1 MVTCCTKPAIL
12 VGASGSADEM
22 KKLAIVLALL
32 ALAACEE
39 PQADLFPNSPSPVSS
54 TEFPSVTDQP
64 SPTPPAVPERPPAT
78 SGASSDGCVD
88 GWRTPEAGTRRATFP
103 IQAIRRAVGIP
114 GDPVVVD
121 MRYFTGPESPP
132 SEKGYILTIERWY
145 VKVFA
150 EQDHTFQGRFLVEAR
165 EFGAGVSAV
174 APYDTRGFRSPDW
187 SGFQWTEA
195 DPEPRAYPGL
205 PGEWSGI
212 RYDFVQGGA
221 GLTVRGLPAAV
232 VGCMDGA

>member
-1 MVTCCTKPAIL
+1 
-12 VGASGSADEM
+12 M
-22 KKLAIVLALL
+22 KKLAIVLGLV
-32 ALAACEE
+32 ALAACED
-39 PQADLFPNSPSPVSS
+39 PQADLFPNSPSPVPS
-54 TEFPSVTDQP
+54 TPFPSVSARS
-64 SPTPPAVPERPPAT
+64 SPTPPAVPDRAPPT
-78 SGASSDGCVD
+78 RGAASEDCVD
-88 GWRTPEAGTRRATFP
+88 GWRTPEEGTRLATFP
-103 IQAIRRAVGIP
+103 IRTIRRVVGIP

-150 EQDHTFQGRFLVEAR
+150 EQDPAFQGRFLVEAR
-165 EFGAGVSAV
+165 EFGGGVAAV

-187 SGFQWTEA
+187 SGFEWTEA
-195 DPEPRAYPGL
+195 DPALRAYPGL

-212 RYDFVQGGA
+212 RYDFVRGGA

-232 VGCMDGA
+232 VGCMHGS